1 MALNDEINEK
11 TINLV
16 ARVGK
21 LTADELRKVL
31 EKIIA
36 EITKDKNTVPAADKK
51 PELKHGKQTLQQL
64 SKHNDGLSTVE
75 LTDPNL
81 RLLQQ
86 VMKKH
91 KPYRTRGCQSPHYRK
106 RGGYAVYHVH
116 KDDSGQSKSHSAIY
130 SGKIRRNKRGF
141 MGNRGAFFTGEWIPY

>member
-36 EITKDKNTVPAADKK
+36 DLTKDNNSVPAADKK
-51 PELKHGKQTLQQL
+51 PELKHGKQTLKQL

-75 LTDPNL
+75 LTDPNSDCA
-81 RLLQQ
+81 
-86 VMKKH
+86 KTH
-91 KPYRTRGCQSPHYRK
+91 
-106 RGGYAVYHVH
+106 
-116 KDDSGQSKSHSAIY
+116 
-130 SGKIRRNKRGF
+130 
-141 MGNRGAFFTGEWIPY
+141 